1 MIRVPVEIE
10 QALRHAASVHIE
22 ERSRRGAALQRA
34 IVRRSHLY
42 TSERE
47 QIGEAVTGAA
57 DLAAR
62 VLFFSVADAAK
73 VHVPLAELAAR
84 GKGVPQIVR
93 DAYGNENFELG
104 PNYIIPKPFDPRILT
119 YVVPAVAQAAM
130 DSGVARRKVDI
141 VEYGHQLSK
150 TAAALS
156 NM

>member
-1 MIRVPVEIE
+1 MK
-10 QALRHAASVHIE
+10 
-22 ERSRRGAALQRA
+22 
-34 IVRRSHLY
+34 
-42 TSERE
+42 
-47 QIGEAVTGAA
+47 
-57 DLAAR
+57 LAAAR
-62 VLFFSVADAAK
+62 A
-73 VHVPLAELAAR
+73 LAELAAR
-84 GKGVPQIVR
+84 GKVVPQIVR

-141 VEYGHQLSK
+141 VEYGHHLSK